1 MGNCTGIFNSC
12 EGKEA
17 GVNSGAV
24 KKVDKDK
31 I

>member
-12 EGKEA
+12 EGKDA
-17 GVNSGAV
+17 GAASNAV
-24 KKVDKDK
+24 KRIDKDK